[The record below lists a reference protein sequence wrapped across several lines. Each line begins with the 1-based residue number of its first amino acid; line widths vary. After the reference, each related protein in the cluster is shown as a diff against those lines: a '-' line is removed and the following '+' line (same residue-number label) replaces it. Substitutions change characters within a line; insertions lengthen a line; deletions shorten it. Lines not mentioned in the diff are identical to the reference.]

1 VPGIGKTQLAI
12 QLAVDVQIPEAFQGV
27 CGEAIYIDT
36 EGSFMVERAL
46 QMGAS
51 VMKHLSSIAKHHARP
66 AQVEAVATLAGLGD
80 GGRAF
85 LRGVHVMRCHNQ
97 AELLA
102 AVHHLPALLQQHP
115 KGKSRGGTQRRRCSI
130 NAYAPRVSGPFQYLL
145 TYFRVGFGRCN
156 VFIYFLRSAAGG
168 D

>member
-27 CGEAIYIDT
+27 GGEAIYIDT

-66 AQVEAVATLAGLGD
+66 AQVEAAAALAGLGD

-85 LRGVHVMRCHNQ
+85 LRGVHVMRCHDQ

-102 AVHHLPALLQQHP
+102 TVHHLPALLQQHP
-115 KGKSRGGTQRRRCSI
+115 KGKSRG
-130 NAYAPRVSGPFQYLL
+130 
-145 TYFRVGFGRCN
+145 
-156 VFIYFLRSAAGG
+156 RSAAPAVQNHGMRG
-168 D
+168 PCFWSIPVPLD

>member
-1 VPGIGKTQLAI
+1 MPGIGKTQLAI

-115 KGKSRGGTQRRRCSI
+115 KGKSRGRNAAPAVQYQCLCAPCFWPIPVPLDLFPRWVWPLQRFYLFFTQC
-130 NAYAPRVSGPFQYLL
+130 GWW
-145 TYFRVGFGRCN
+145 
-156 VFIYFLRSAAGG
+156 
-168 D
+168 